1 MLGTVLSCLLA
12 SQRPFPAGDERMT
25 HMLLSIVQPG
35 TSLQIAAVVVP
46 VSLYFLVLGLL
57 NTRNRPQLLRARR
70 DFAMLVVALSPL
82 LVCPLI
88 SWVGYSWAAMAGGMA
103 AAIVAMLTLRPTR
116 ASWVVYNI
124 APAEALDAVERSLQ
138 RSGLSFQHDQGDHV
152 FHLPAGSIEL
162 SSFPLLRNVSIRMTG
177 CDSLTVE
184 TFEQALAGRIGLLNA
199 QTTPMAMAMLL
210 VATAMLVAP
219 LVMVAPKAV
228 EIVRILT
235 GMLY

>member
-1 MLGTVLSCLLA
+1 
-12 SQRPFPAGDERMT
+12 
-25 HMLLSIVQPG
+25 MLLSTVQPG
-35 TSLQIAAVVVP
+35 LSLQIAAVVVP
-46 VSLYFLVLGLL
+46 VSLYFLILGLL
-57 NTRNRPQLLRARR
+57 NTRHRPQLLRARR
-70 DFAMLVVALSPL
+70 DFAMLIVALSPL
-82 LVCPLI
+82 FACPLL
-88 SWVGYSWAAMAGGMA
+88 SWVGHSPAALAAGAVVAVA
-103 AAIVAMLTLRPTR
+103 ALLALRPPR

-124 APAEALDAVERSLQ
+124 TPAEAADAVTRSLE
-138 RSGLSFQHDQGDHV
+138 RSGLSFQRDQGDQV
-152 FHLPAGSIEL
+152 FHLPGGSVEL

-177 CDSLTVE
+177 CDDRAVGL
-184 TFEQALAGRIGLLNA
+184 FEQALAGRIELLSA

>member
-1 MLGTVLSCLLA
+1 
-12 SQRPFPAGDERMT
+12 
-25 HMLLSIVQPG
+25 MLLSTVQPG
-35 TSLQIAAVVVP
+35 LSLQMAAVVVP

-57 NTRNRPQLLRARR
+57 NTRRRPQLLRARR
-70 DFAMLVVALSPL
+70 DFAMLIVALGPL
-82 LVCPLI
+82 LACPLI
-88 SWVGYSWAAMAGGMA
+88 SWVSHSPAAVAVVAAGVIA
-103 AAIVAMLTLRPTR
+103 ALLGLRPPR

-124 APAEALDAVERSLQ
+124 TPAEAIDAVTRSLE
-138 RSGLSFQHDQGDHV
+138 RSGLSFGRDEGEQI
-152 FHLPAGSIEL
+152 FRLPAGSVEL

-177 CDSLTVE
+177 CDDRAVGL
-184 TFEQALAGRIGLLNA
+184 FEQALAGRIELLSA